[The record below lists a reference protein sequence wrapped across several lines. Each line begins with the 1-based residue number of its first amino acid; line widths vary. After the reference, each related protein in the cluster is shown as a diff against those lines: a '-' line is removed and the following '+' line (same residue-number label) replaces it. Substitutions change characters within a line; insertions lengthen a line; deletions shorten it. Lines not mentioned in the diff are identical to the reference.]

1 MMVVDAGCTEL
12 GDGEYKLLLS
22 FCLEEGTKGRR
33 GRPWFQDGIDLST
46 WPCMGNCLAG
56 EK

>member
-22 FCLEEGTKGRR
+22 FCLEGGTKGRQ
-33 GRPWFQDGIDLST
+33 GRPWFQDGIDLSM